1 MSAKPKATININSK
15 TVTSAPAKV
24 PARTVKVNPPKLP
37 AKPVANLKPVRPS
50 VKQPKPGAKT
60 AAKPPSA
67 VTVLPAAS
75 HTKQSR
81 LVASLRSTA
90 GVTIEDMMA
99 LTGWQA
105 HSIRG
110 AISGALRKK
119 FGLNVV
125 CQTPNDGGQRLYRIA
140 AEA

>member
-1 MSAKPKATININSK
+1 MSAKPKSTINVSSK
-15 TVTSAPAKV
+15 AVASTPVKV

-37 AKPVANLKPVRPS
+37 AKPVANLKPVIPS
-50 VKQPKPGAKT
+50 VKPVKAYSKT